1 MNKTDVLKKIAETTE
16 LSQKNVDDV
25 LATYANVV
33 KETLASDK
41 NEKVTLPGLGAFS
54 VKHVGE
60 RKGIVQL
67 GDKKG
72 TTWTTPEH
80 DEIRFKVSSNAKE
93 I

>member
-1 MNKTDVLKKIAETTE
+1 MNKTDLLKGIVETTK
-16 LSQKNVDDV
+16 LSQKNVDAV
-25 LATYANVV
+25 LAAYANLV
-33 KETLASDK
+33 KETLVSDK
-41 NEKVTLPGLGAFS
+41 DEKVTLPGLGAFT

-72 TTWTTPEH
+72 STWITPEH
-80 DEIRFKVSSNAKE
+80 DEIRFKVSSNVKE

>member
-1 MNKTDVLKKIAETTE
+1 MNKTDLLKKIAESTE

-25 LATYANVV
+25 LAAYADLV

-41 NEKVTLPGLGAFS
+41 NEKVTLPGLGTFS

-60 RKGIVQL
+60 RSGVAALAGGKA
-67 GDKKG
+67 
-72 TTWTTPEH
+72 WTKPEH
-80 DEIRFKVSSNAKE
+80 DEIRFKISSNVKE

>member
-1 MNKTDVLKKIAETTE
+1 MNKTDVLKNIAETTE

-25 LATYANVV
+25 LAAYANLV
-33 KETLASDK
+33 KETLTSNKD
-41 NEKVTLPGLGAFS
+41 EKITLPGLGAFS

-60 RKGIVQL
+60 RNGIVQL

-72 TTWTTPEH
+72 STWTTPEH
-80 DEIRFKVSSNAKE
+80 DEIRFKISGSVKE